1 MYKHFI
7 LKIFLINFFFRF
19 IAEDVITTSNET
31 DTRKLR
37 SRRPNPKY
45 LNEQFET
52 E

>member
-1 MYKHFI
+1 MYEYFTFKDFI
-7 LKIFLINFFFRF
+7 IFLFDLL
-19 IAEDVITTSNET
+19 AEVVASTSNET